1 MRGIQVRDVRGA
13 AQDAEEFDVLYARAN
28 ERFAKAVAFGG
39 SYIIWGVLGSIVA
52 GVALLGG

>member
-1 MRGIQVRDVRGA
+1 MRGFQVRDARVAGRSS
-13 AQDAEEFDVLYARAN
+13 EEFDVLYERAN

-52 GVALLGG
+52 GVVLLGS